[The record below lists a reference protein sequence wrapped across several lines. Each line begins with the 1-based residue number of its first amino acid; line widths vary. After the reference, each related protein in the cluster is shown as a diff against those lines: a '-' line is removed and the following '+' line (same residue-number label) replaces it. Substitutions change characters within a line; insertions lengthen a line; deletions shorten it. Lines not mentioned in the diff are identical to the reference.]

1 MDEAKKA
8 YSAKEWLK
16 VFEAI
21 RYNANKVTFTKRGY
35 DKYIK
40 DQLARLD
47 SKCNEII
54 EQEKILENQK

>member
-1 MDEAKKA
+1 MNEAKKA

-21 RYNANKVTFTKRGY
+21 RHNADKTTLTKRGFN
-35 DKYIK
+35 KYIK
-40 DQLARLD
+40 DQLTRLD
-47 SKCNEII
+47 GKCNEII